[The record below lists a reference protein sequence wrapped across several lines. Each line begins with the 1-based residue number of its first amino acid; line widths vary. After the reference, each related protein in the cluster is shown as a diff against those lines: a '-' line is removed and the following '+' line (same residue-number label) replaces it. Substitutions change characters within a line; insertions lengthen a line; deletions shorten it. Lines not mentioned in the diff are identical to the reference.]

1 MINKI
6 LKRIRKWLKGKEQP
20 QYLAGKK

>member
-1 MINKI
+1 MKKLIEK
-6 LKRIRKWLKGKEQP
+6 IRKWLKGKATP